1 MAVTNGVAAFLRRL
15 PGSWDLVFTR
25 TSATRRVNVHRQERI
40 PLPKEILEVV
50 EVGGR
55 DPLIRRLL
63 DYGMK
68 EEDVARLTGMGLSR
82 VKGIATGVK
91 SERAASA

>member
-1 MAVTNGVAAFLRRL
+1 M
-15 PGSWDLVFTR
+15 
-25 TSATRRVNVHRQERI
+25 
-40 PLPKEILEVV
+40 PLPNKEAQTLIKSIAKKTYNYKCKV
-50 EVGGR
+50 
-55 DPLIRRLL
+55 PLISNQCDRISCMTL